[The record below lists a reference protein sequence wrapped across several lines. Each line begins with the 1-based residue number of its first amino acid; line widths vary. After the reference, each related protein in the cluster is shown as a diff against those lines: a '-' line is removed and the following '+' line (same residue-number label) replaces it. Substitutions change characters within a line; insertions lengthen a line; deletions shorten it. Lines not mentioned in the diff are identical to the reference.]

1 MKENARN
8 VILIVKLAG
17 GMEAIA
23 FLVMKIIL

>member
-17 GMEAIA
+17 AMEAIA